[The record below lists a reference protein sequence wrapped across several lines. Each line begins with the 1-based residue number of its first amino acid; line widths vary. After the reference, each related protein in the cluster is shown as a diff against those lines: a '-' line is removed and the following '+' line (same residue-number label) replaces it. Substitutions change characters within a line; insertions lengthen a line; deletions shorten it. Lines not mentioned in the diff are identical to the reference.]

1 MIHFED
7 FPYAPL
13 REAMNTIVGRLA
25 TVFAAMVLGS
35 LLASFTATESWSD
48 MLSCIPPVPWFRS
61 LFSGHGFIVF
71 PGIIV
76 FSTLFVRMQWSLLL
90 VLLVTAV
97 MWWDGHG
104 TIRWAMYDSP
114 AVKRRQEMQE
124 MMRQEVSRS
133 LSQ

>member
-7 FPYAPL
+7 FPYGPL
-13 REAMNTIVGRLA
+13 REAMNTIAGRLA

-48 MLSCIPPVPWFRS
+48 MLSCIPPVTWFWS
-61 LFSGHGFIVF
+61 LFSGHGFIVL
-71 PGIIV
+71 PGILV
-76 FSTLFVRMQWSLLL
+76 FSILFVRLQWPLLL

-104 TIRWAMYDSP
+104 TIRWTLYDSP
-114 AVKRRQEMQE
+114 LVKKMQE
-124 MMRQEVSRS
+124 LGEPQIPARPKPER
-133 LSQ
+133 